1 MDDCHLNNITKLK
14 AIVSPFFDLK
24 KTLVPLRKFKVL
36 FKIKEL
42 NNIELKIGNHLDITN
57 FAFDDLM
64 MEILKFILQRFIVF
78 AHKCYAFTTHMKHV

>member
-1 MDDCHLNNITKLK
+1 LK
-14 AIVSPFFDLK
+14 AIVLLFFNLK
-24 KTLVPLRKFKVL
+24 KLWFLSKKFKVP

-42 NNIELKIGNHLDITN
+42 NNIEFKFGNHLNITN
-57 FAFDDLM
+57 IVFDDLI

>member
-1 MDDCHLNNITKLK
+1 
-14 AIVSPFFDLK
+14 
-24 KTLVPLRKFKVL
+24 LVP

-57 FAFDDLM
+57 FAFDDLI
-64 MEILKFILQRFIVF
+64 MEILKFILQRFMVF